1 MVTKINKFRWELIPV
16 ELFPVMTRRMKD
28 FSTINQNFG
37 RISEILE
44 V

>member
-1 MVTKINKFRWELIPV
+1 
-16 ELFPVMTRRMKD
+16 MTRRMKD

-37 RISEILE
+37 RISRSIGGTELGLTSM